1 VEEDDTRHRRQ
12 LSSVPVGFFIRL
24 NNNKNNSPATRRSR
38 RRLLYVV
45 KDQIK
50 PARKL
55 RGNSA
60 RPGAIKDQIEPARKL
75 RGNSARPGA
84 RSREERGR
92 RG

>member
-24 NNNKNNSPATRRSR
+24 NNNKNNSPATRRS